1 MFQNRNSKQLKNQ
14 VTGGAR
20 FEILGVDLLTA
31 GFLPGPMRRL
41 RRLRRPCEVTST
53 FDLTNADLVY
63 SPAVRR
69 LAQHVV
75 NHAVKPRRAR
85 RGGGCDDD
93 GDSGS
98 GDGDGAG
105 AAAAAAA
112 AEAAAAAAA
121 SVSLGSAEEPRFS
134 VSRVCLHGSKLAV
147 EGAWVTGPFLRLPF
161 RYDFSLSASSDGH
174 VLHFKDPSVY
184 CGAPGLE
191 WPVPIPPLQSF
202 NVDLGDRY
210 VRYGVGVGVCA
221 FTWMEHAA
229 RCGWRCLHLYYYCR
243 TRVL

>member
-1 MFQNRNSKQLKNQ
+1 M
-14 VTGGAR
+14 TGGAR
-20 FEILGVDLLTA
+20 FEILGVDLLTP

-75 NHAVKPRRAR
+75 NHAVNPRKAR
-85 RGGGCDDD
+85 RGGGSEDD
-93 GDSGS
+93 GGRGS
-98 GDGDGAG
+98 GDGAG

-112 AEAAAAAAA
+112 A
-121 SVSLGSAEEPRFS
+121 SVALGSAEEPHFS

-147 EGAWVTGPFLRLPF
+147 EGTWVSGPFIRLPF

-191 WPVPIPPLQSF
+191 WSVPIPPLQSF

-210 VRYGVGVGVCA
+210 VRYGVGVSVSAVRGVDGCVDVV
-221 FTWMEHAA
+221 
-229 RCGWRCLHLYYYCR
+229 RPG
-243 TRVL
+243 